1 MHNYFYLSQ
10 SYLGNI
16 YVMHIHLLGRHD
28 VNLFHPQAFVSNKVF
43 QVCPY
48 FFFWAV
54 SRRYGSCYFD
64 FTRLFIP
71 FRVVYTLRQVVF
83 GLPANFFLST
93 GLLKKIWVLSLSEFQ
108 VVLLV
113 VSSRFWTHETW
124 LVYNRF
130 QTHSMQTILV

>member
-48 FFFWAV
+48 FVFSGLFLDDMVAVQSCLYTQTACFWSTSKFFSVSRSFEEDLSAFLARVSGSAV
-54 SRRYGSCYFD
+54 SCEFTFLNARNLTCLQPLPNALYANYF
-64 FTRLFIP
+64 
-71 FRVVYTLRQVVF
+71 
-83 GLPANFFLST
+83 S
-93 GLLKKIWVLSLSEFQ
+93 LKYRS
-108 VVLLV
+108 
-113 VSSRFWTHETW
+113 FW
-124 LVYNRF
+124 
-130 QTHSMQTILV
+130 